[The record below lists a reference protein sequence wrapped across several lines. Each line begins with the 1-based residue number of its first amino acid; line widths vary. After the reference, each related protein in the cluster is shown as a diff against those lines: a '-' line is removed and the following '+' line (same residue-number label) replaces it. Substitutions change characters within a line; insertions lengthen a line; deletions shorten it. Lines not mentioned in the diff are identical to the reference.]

1 MKVSEFDYELPKDLI
16 AKFPAEPRD
25 SSRLMV
31 LHRNTG
37 EIEHRIFRDIV
48 GYLREGDLLVINDT
62 KVIPARLFGRLETG
76 GKVEVLLVRQVEPN
90 LWEVMAK
97 PSRKLRE
104 GRRII
109 FDGELSG
116 VVKGYV
122 GEGKRLVE
130 FEIKSKKSFMEKL
143 EEIGHVPLPPY
154 IDREDTRED
163 REKYQTVFARKEGAV
178 AAPTAGLHFT
188 EELLKKLTE
197 KGVIIKPVTLHVG
210 PGTFKPVKVENVEEH
225 EMDYETYFVPEDTAN
240 AIKEVKERGGKVVA
254 VGTTV
259 VRTLESS
266 SNERGEVKPGEGTTN
281 LFIYPGYKFKVVDAL
296 VTNFHLP
303 RSTLLMLV
311 CAFAGKEKVLN
322 AYREAVKK
330 GYRFYSYGDAMLIL

>member
-1 MKVSEFDYELPKDLI
+1 MKVSEFDYELPKELI

-31 LHRNTG
+31 LYKDSERL
-37 EIEHRIFRDIV
+37 EHRTFRDIV
-48 GYLREGDLLVINDT
+48 EYLEEGDVLVINDT
-62 KVIPARLFGRLETG
+62 KVIPARLFGRLDTG
-76 GKVEVLLVRQVEPN
+76 GRVEVLLVRQVEPN
-90 LWEVMAK
+90 LWEVMAR
-97 PSRKLRE
+97 PSRKLKK
-104 GRRII
+104 GRKLT

-116 VVKGYV
+116 TVKEYV
-122 GEGKRLVE
+122 GEGKRLIE
-130 FEIKSKKSFMEKL
+130 FEVKGGKGFMEKL
-143 EEIGHVPLPPY
+143 DEIGHVPLPPY
-154 IDREDTRED
+154 IDREETKED
-163 REKYQTVFARKEGAV
+163 REKYQTVFAKREGAV

-188 EELLKKLTE
+188 RELLE
-197 KGVIIKPVTLHVG
+197 RISQKGVIIKPVTLHVG

-225 EMDYETYFVPEDTAN
+225 RMDYETYFVPEETAE
-240 AIKEVKERGGKVVA
+240 AVRKAKERGRKVVA

-259 VRTLESS
+259 VRTLESAS
-266 SNERGEVKPGEGTTN
+266 DEVGKVKPGEGTTN